1 MFDHNFGKINK
12 LTDKTTEGRKKKSK
26 NEGGQQQI
34 TAHELKW
41 LRGHWKPNKGSV
53 QDGGGI

>member
-12 LTDKTTEGRKKKSK
+12 LTDKTKEGRKKTK

-41 LRGHWKPNKGSV
+41 LRGRLKTK
-53 QDGGGI
+53 